1 MEKQVLG
8 KNTHS
13 MYLNIKEYS
22 QRVVAKWYYYVPM
35 LLSTLISFAF
45 TIFNRSLFIDD
56 LVQNIYYGQEMLKIK
71 SLRWGQALT
80 AALFSTKK
88 YTPFINQF
96 FGILFLILTAI
107 VLGSILYKLDK
118 NKSFRWKYVIFS
130 CMFVS
135 YPLITEFFGYFESL
149 TIPFHFFIV
158 SLVLLYELSIVEKK
172 TSDYFAEGLILS
184 IVMAG
189 YESLI
194 IAYIS
199 EVMLV
204 LFIKYVVNY
213 KDGYKAKDWVL
224 EGFEYA
230 KPLFV
235 ALVLRFVIGYILVAL
250 TNNIGKTQSDGST
263 AIYWLTTDY
272 KTCIYNI
279 LVNIRVYFIRGLSF
293 FPISEFAIA
302 LVLFIGFCIY
312 KRRDSKFSII
322 LGFLLVGSL
331 FLLSILQ
338 GDKLHYRQAQSVQ
351 LFVAYVAY
359 LIMDQTANTKLFNRS
374 VNVVLALLLIFV
386 CFRQSIFTHRYLAL
400 DNQRSDNER
409 QTIQNIGHLL
419 FNDYD
424 RNKTVIFCGK
434 YHLGSNIESQIYI
447 DTDGL
452 ENKFMKL
459 FVKRYRSDMKRKM
472 VETNVTSVLNWAI
485 KAFNNQDMMKE
496 LFSYYGYEINVSEDY
511 FDAEVNKKY
520 EKIALKNGMR
530 SLEVKDMGDY
540 ILVYLG
546 KID

>member
-35 LLSTLISFAF
+35 LLSILISFAF

-56 LVQNIYYGQEMLKIK
+56 LVQNIYYGPEMLKIK

-118 NKSFRWKYVIFS
+118 NKRFRWKYVIFS

-149 TIPFHFFIV
+149 TIPFHFFVV
-158 SLVLLYELSIVEKK
+158 SLVLLYELCVEEKRNV
-172 TSDYFAEGLILS
+172 DYFIEGLVLS

-213 KDGYKAKDWVL
+213 KKEYKAKDWL
-224 EGFEYA
+224 TEGFEYA

-302 LVLFIGFCIY
+302 LILFIGFCIY

-359 LIMDQTANTKLFNRS
+359 LIMDETANLKLFRRNI
-374 VNVVLALLLIFV
+374 NAILALLLIFV